1 MIIWRTNQSLSDG
14 LYSEM
19 IESIESNHENKKE
32 FFTTFYDKN
41 NLDVFNNL
49 VPFYGK
55 IISNMMT
62 DLGLE
67 HISRYQYTVWM
78 QMSNSSTTSHKPHAH
93 FTGLESISWVHFAN
107 VPSQKCFYFKD
118 SNSNKTY
125 PDQNTGDFIAWPSW
139 GIHGV
144 DQVKQINF
152 DRIICAGNIV
162 LQEYN
167 FNNLKLLSDL
177 NEEKTICRWHIYK

>member
-19 IESIESNHENKKE
+19 LESIKSNHENKKE

-107 VPSQKCFYFKD
+107 VPDQKCFYFK
-118 SNSNKTY
+118 
-125 PDQNTGDFIAWPSW
+125 
-139 GIHGV
+139 
-144 DQVKQINF
+144 
-152 DRIICAGNIV
+152 
-162 LQEYN
+162 
-167 FNNLKLLSDL
+167 
-177 NEEKTICRWHIYK
+177 

>member
-19 IESIESNHENKKE
+19 LESIESNHKNKEE

-49 VPFYGK
+49 VPFYGE

-78 QMSNSSTTSHKPHAH
+78 QMNNSLTNSHNPHSH
-93 FTGLESISWVHFAN
+93 FVGAESISWVHFVN
-107 VPSQKCFYFKD
+107 VPDQKCFYFQD
-118 SNSNKTY
+118 SNNSKTY
-125 PDQNTGDFIAWPSW
+125 PNQNTGDFIAWPSW
-139 GIHGV
+139 AIHGV
-144 DQVKQINF
+144 DQVKQSNF
-152 DRIICAGNIV
+152 DRIICAGNISFT
-162 LQEYN
+162 EYN
-167 FNNLKLLSDL
+167 FNNQRVISNL
-177 NEEKTICRWHIYK
+177 NEEKTICHWHIYK

>member
-1 MIIWRTNQSLSDG
+1 ML
-14 LYSEM
+14 
-19 IESIESNHENKKE
+19 ESIESNHENKKE

-93 FTGLESISWVHFAN
+93 FYRFRIYIMGSLC
-107 VPSQKCFYFKD
+107 KCSKSKMFLF
-118 SNSNKTY
+118 
-125 PDQNTGDFIAWPSW
+125 
-139 GIHGV
+139 
-144 DQVKQINF
+144 
-152 DRIICAGNIV
+152 
-162 LQEYN
+162 
-167 FNNLKLLSDL
+167 
-177 NEEKTICRWHIYK
+177 